1 MTQLYIYVQRKK
13 ALKSPKHKRII
24 DKFFSVQYTLT
35 CGRFS
40 LLFAEDGN
48 ETCPAL

>member
-1 MTQLYIYVQRKK
+1 MTQLYMSVQRKK

-24 DKFFSVQYTLT
+24 VKFFSVQYPLT
-35 CGRFS
+35 CGRVS

-48 ETCPAL
+48 EPCPAL